1 MEVNKE
7 SAEQCLE
14 IGAKAL
20 KNKDYARAI
29 KFLKKSL
36 ALYPLPGAEALLAS
50 AERAASSSNGDASA
64 SASASASGSTSSSS
78 TSFNHSSTRSAAAAG
93 AAAASSSTTT
103 SSGTGNDG
111 RAYTQAQVEIV
122 ESILRAKEGGRGAHY
137 RVLQL
142 QQTCTEAE
150 IKKSYRKMA
159 LKLHP
164 DKNSAPKADE
174 AFKAVGLAYATLSDP
189 QKRTIYDRY
198 GEEDPDNRGGGMRP
212 GGGPGGVHFRP
223 GQEVSPEEIFNM
235 FFGGMG
241 GPMGGRGGGMHR
253 GPGGMH
259 FYTNFGGPGGMG
271 GFPQQRRRR
280 AAAGGGGQGQ
290 QQEDPNPG
298 IATLMQLLPFMIIM
312 LLSFMNMSDT
322 NTQGGVNTSKGK
334 SQGLDRY
341 FSLTQKDPFVN
352 PLQTRLTK
360 VKDIPYWVDTPMYRR
375 VNRDRYQLAQ
385 VERMVENAYENYLV
399 EECNV
404 QRKYKKSLIED
415 ADKKPTPEEQEIAKK
430 TAREFELSRCVE
442 LNDLFPIHHT
452 KRKR

>member
-1 MEVNKE
+1 
-7 SAEQCLE
+7 
-14 IGAKAL
+14 
-20 KNKDYARAI
+20 
-29 KFLKKSL
+29 
-36 ALYPLPGAEALLAS
+36 
-50 AERAASSSNGDASA
+50 
-64 SASASASGSTSSSS
+64 
-78 TSFNHSSTRSAAAAG
+78 
-93 AAAASSSTTT
+93 
-103 SSGTGNDG
+103 
-111 RAYTQAQVEIV
+111 
-122 ESILRAKEGGRGAHY
+122 
-137 RVLQL
+137 
-142 QQTCTEAE
+142 
-150 IKKSYRKMA
+150 MA

-212 GGGPGGVHFRP
+212 RGGPGGVHFRP

-241 GPMGGRGGGMHR
+241 GPMGGGGMHR

-280 AAAGGGGQGQ
+280 AGAGGAQGQ

-322 NTQGGVNTSKGK
+322 TTQGGVNTSKGK

-341 FSLTQKDPFVN
+341 FSLTVSVPS
-352 PLQTRLTK
+352 T
-360 VKDIPYWVDTPMYRR
+360 W
-375 VNRDRYQLAQ
+375 
-385 VERMVENAYENYLV
+385 
-399 EECNV
+399 
-404 QRKYKKSLIED
+404 S
-415 ADKKPTPEEQEIAKK
+415 
-430 TAREFELSRCVE
+430 
-442 LNDLFPIHHT
+442 
-452 KRKR
+452 

>member
-7 SAEQCLE
+7 AAEQCLDV
-14 IGAKAL
+14 GARAL
-20 KNKDYARAI
+20 KDKDYAKAI
-29 KFLKKSL
+29 KFLKKSFS
-36 ALYPLPGAEALLAS
+36 LYPLPGVEALLAS
-50 AERAASSSNGDASA
+50 AERAESAGTPTTNGASTSSSS
-64 SASASASGSTSSSS
+64 SSFSSSS
-78 TSFNHSSTRSAAAAG
+78 TSFNHNSTRESSSAAT
-93 AAAASSSTTT
+93 AAASSSSA
-103 SSGTGNDG
+103 SSPATGTGNDG

-122 ESILRAKEGGRGAHY
+122 EKVLRAKQGGRGAHY

-142 QQTCTEAE
+142 EQTCTEAE

-198 GEEDPDNRGGGMRP
+198 GEEDPDNRGGGGMRP
-212 GGGPGGVHFRP
+212 GGGFGGPGGVHFRP

-241 GPMGGRGGGMHR
+241 GPGMGGGMHR

-280 AAAGGGGQGQ
+280 AAGAGQAQ
-290 QQEDPNPG
+290 QQDDPAPG
-298 IATLMQLLPFMIIM
+298 IATLTQLLPFLIIM
-312 LLSFMNMSDT
+312 ILSFMNMGDMNS
-322 NTQGGVNTSKGK
+322 QGGSTSTSGK

-341 FSLTQKDPFVN
+341 FSLTV
-352 PLQTRLTK
+352 
-360 VKDIPYWVDTPMYRR
+360 
-375 VNRDRYQLAQ
+375 
-385 VERMVENAYENYLV
+385 
-399 EECNV
+399 
-404 QRKYKKSLIED
+404 SLILC
-415 ADKKPTPEEQEIAKK
+415 
-430 TAREFELSRCVE
+430 FHS
-442 LNDLFPIHHT
+442 DLVMLQL
-452 KRKR
+452 